1 MSITLILSL
10 ITCEY
15 TPALFCLSNH
25 KLIQLAAGTGARD
38 TEYGSDQAGVEQE
51 GGTGED
57 EVSSP
62 PAPAPLQQMRRGGAR
77 REGGVEDIREE
88 QPTCPPTW
96 YWPAAAPGTI

>member
-25 KLIQLAAGTGARD
+25 KLIQLEAGTGARD

-51 GGTGED
+51 GGSGED
-57 EVSSP
+57 KVSS
-62 PAPAPLQQMRRGGAR
+62 APRTSCSITGGR
-77 REGGVEDIREE
+77 REGGVENIREE
-88 QPTCPPTW
+88 QPTCPPAW